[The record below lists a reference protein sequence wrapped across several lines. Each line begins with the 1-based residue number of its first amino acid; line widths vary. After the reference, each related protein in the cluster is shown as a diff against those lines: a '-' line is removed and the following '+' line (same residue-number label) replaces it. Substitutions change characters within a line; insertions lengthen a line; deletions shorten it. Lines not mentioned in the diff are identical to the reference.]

1 MSNKKVNNEEKNEKN
16 EILINKMYTGRYL
29 KDNVGHEVIN
39 FYKNDNGDCY
49 VYVMPYGGISKNHV
63 SNVKWIFLTGAKE
76 TIKIKN
82 RYYSALEI
90 LALREVESIALKNE
104 ILGDF
109 RKKQKNEKKE
119 HYKKFC
125 EKWEKEHK
133 AQIKKNIK
141 YDGVEVGKIFKDNQG
156 DSTSIYVTYKVK
168 NEIRRPKKKMYFVKT
183 SDNKKIKETDAI
195 YIPIE
200 SKELPGSSCK
210 SYIIPEKEESKNNKN
225 KISDYEAVKDYIDD
239 KYWVK
244 SEAKKVQE
252 IDKSE
257 YEKES
262 CFFEK
267 MGKENDET
275 AYTNMLY
282 YFFNKDKIFNDFIKF
297 VNKNNKIK
305 LEKDDN
311 YIIQKEKFVL
321 YKDNKE
327 KKKKRGRMDLV
338 AYGHDNIIII
348 ENKIKSNLN
357 GKQSD
362 NTTQITTYYEAIKK
376 REKELFKNEEINKE
390 RTIKILILVPNYK
403 KREIEKEIQNEAK
416 EISKDIIE
424 IVTYEELYN
433 FFNSIKKKENDLEE
447 FIKALKL
454 HTYESFREK
463 FEEETLRKFKMKIDK
478 AKNKQK

>member
-1 MSNKKVNNEEKNEKN
+1 MSSKKVNNEEKNERN

-39 FYKNDNGDCY
+39 FYKDDNGDCY
-49 VYVMPYGGISKNHV
+49 VYVMPYGGISKKHV
-63 SNVKWIFLTGAKE
+63 EKIKWIFLTGAKE
-76 TIKIKN
+76 TIKIGDN
-82 RYYSALEI
+82 FYPALEI
-90 LALREVESIALKNE
+90 LALREVESIALAEETGEK
-104 ILGDF
+104 LGDF

-125 EKWEKEHK
+125 KKWEDEHK

-168 NEIRRPKKKMYFVKT
+168 NEIKRPKKKMYFVKT
-183 SDNKKIKETDAI
+183 SDNKKIKETDTI
-195 YIPIE
+195 YIPI

-210 SYIIPEKEESKNNKN
+210 GYITPKEEKANY
-225 KISDYEAVKDYIDD
+225 DVVKEYING

-282 YFFNKDKIFNDFIKF
+282 YFFNKDKIFNDFIEF

-321 YKDNKE
+321 YKDNKD
-327 KKKKRGRMDLV
+327 KKEKRGRMDLV

-362 NTTQITTYYEAIKK
+362 NTTQITTYYKAIKK
-376 REKELFKNEEINKE
+376 REEELFKSEEINKE

-416 EISKDIIE
+416 EISKDIIG
-424 IVTYEELYN
+424 IVTYKELYN

-463 FEEETLRKFKMKIDK
+463 FEEETLRKFKMKIEK

>member
-1 MSNKKVNNEEKNEKN
+1 MKNKEVSNKEKN

-39 FYKNDNGDCY
+39 FYKDDNGDSY
-49 VYVMPYGGISKNHV
+49 VYVMPYGGISSKHV
-63 SNVKWIFLTGAKE
+63 EKIGWIFLTGAKE
-76 TIKIKN
+76 TIKIEDKF
-82 RYYSALEI
+82 YSALEI
-90 LALREVESIALKNE
+90 LALREVESIALKE
-104 ILGDF
+104 REKEKLGDF
-109 RKKQKNEKKE
+109 RKKQKDETKE
-119 HYKKFC
+119 HYKHFC
-125 EKWEKEHK
+125 EKWEDEHK
-133 AQIKKNIK
+133 EQIKKNIK

-168 NEIRRPKKKMYFVKT
+168 NEIKRPNKKMYFVKT
-183 SDNKKIKETDAI
+183 LDNKKIKETDAI
-195 YIPIE
+195 YIPI

-210 SYIIPEKEESKNNKN
+210 GYITPKKEEKANY
-225 KISDYEAVKDYIDD
+225 DVVKEYINGE
-239 KYWVK
+239 YWVK
-244 SEAKKVQE
+244 SEAKSVKE
-252 IDKSE
+252 IKTSE

-282 YFFNKDKIFNDFIKF
+282 YFFNKDKIFNEFIEF
-297 VNKNNKIK
+297 VNKNNKIII
-305 LEKDDN
+305 EKNDN

-321 YKDNKE
+321 YKENKD
-327 KKKKRGRMDLV
+327 KKEKRGRMDLV
-338 AYGHDNIIII
+338 AYGNDNIIII

-362 NTTQITTYYEAIKK
+362 NTTQITTYYKAIEK
-376 REKELFKNEEINKE
+376 REKELFKSEEIDKE

-403 KREIEKEIQNEAK
+403 KREIEKEIEKEIQNKAK